1 MNPYVEE
8 LTGLT
13 REQVLDGIKDGTIH
27 PNSPVVA
34 IHEISPQAISW
45 LTGTPGMMVGVG
57 PDISPE
63 ELEAVLCETQ

>member
-1 MNPYVEE
+1 MNPYAEE

-27 PNSPVVA
+27 SQSRVVA
-34 IHEISPQAISW
+34 IHEISPQEISW
-45 LTGTPGMMVGVG
+45 RIETPGIMVGVG